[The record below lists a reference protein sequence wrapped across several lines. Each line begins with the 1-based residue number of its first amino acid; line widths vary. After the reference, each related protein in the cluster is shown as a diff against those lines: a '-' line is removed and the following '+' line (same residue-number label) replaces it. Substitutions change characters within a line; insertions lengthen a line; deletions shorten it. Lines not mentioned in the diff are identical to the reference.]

1 MRDRLGTTKP
11 TDTATSRTS
20 APRTPTDRTP
30 TDRAPTVG
38 TATDRTATGGRAAL
52 AATARTAALRL
63 RLTSVYVVLLTVT
76 AAWLATQG
84 HAERARFI
92 RHNSSNVHHMEVGK
106 WWTMFT
112 SGLVVDGVPAWAG
125 IAAVAIAL
133 GLAEWRWGPARAG
146 AVFVFGHL
154 GATLLTEG
162 AMWVMLTA
170 RIPGALSRARDVG
183 ISYGLVATI
192 GCLLALGPRALRRYG
207 LPLLAL
213 VLAVA
218 WAADQQLADAGHLVA
233 LALGVLA
240 ARTPWL
246 RTRVRARAGN
256 RPTARARSSAW
267 SPGEPDQGP

>member
-1 MRDRLGTTKP
+1 MTDRLGTTKP
-11 TDTATSRTS
+11 TDPATSRRPVS
-20 APRTPTDRTP
+20 RT
-30 TDRAPTVG
+30 
-38 TATDRTATGGRAAL
+38 TALRS
-52 AATARTAALRL
+52 TARRTALRL

-76 AAWLATQG
+76 ASWLATQS
-84 HAERARFI
+84 HAERARFV

-183 ISYGLVATI
+183 ISYGLVATV
-192 GCLLALGPRALRRYG
+192 GCLLALGPRPLRRYG
-207 LPLLAL
+207 LPA
-213 VLAVA
+213 LAVA
-218 WAADQQLADAGHLVA
+218 LAGTWAADQQLADAGHLVA
-233 LALGVLA
+233 LGLGVLA
-240 ARTPWL
+240 ACSPWL
-246 RTRVRARAGN
+246 RTLAAGPRRPAPD
-256 RPTARARSSAW
+256 RPTA
-267 SPGEPDQGP
+267 PGPGPTA

>member
-1 MRDRLGTTKP
+1 MTDRLGTTKP
-11 TDTATSRTS
+11 TDPDPATTRRAASRT
-20 APRTPTDRTP
+20 
-30 TDRAPTVG
+30 
-38 TATDRTATGGRAAL
+38 AAL
-52 AATARTAALRL
+52 RSTARRTALRL
-63 RLTSVYVVLLTVT
+63 RLTSVYVVLLTLT
-76 AAWLATQG
+76 ATWLANES
-84 HAERARFI
+84 HAARARFV

-106 WWTMFT
+106 WWTLFT

-125 IAAVAIAL
+125 IAAVAVAL

-183 ISYGLVATI
+183 ISYGLVATV

-207 LPLLAL
+207 LPALAL
-213 VLAVA
+213 ALAGA
-218 WAADQQLADAGHLVA
+218 WATDQQLADAGHLVA
-233 LALGVLA
+233 LGLGVLA

-246 RTRVRARAGN
+246 RARA
-256 RPTARARSSAW
+256 SAAGG
-267 SPGEPDQGP
+267 PRGEPDPGR